1 MYGISLYEFWQ
12 CWSTIIII
20 LKFKATAKNKKELC
34 GGEDIIT

>member
-12 CWSTIIII
+12 CWSTIII